1 MCASARSGGS
11 TAVNVAPMTT
21 HSDLPPMLGA
31 ILHAA
36 RDKFA
41 GHDWAAV
48 EEHIRKAWNALA
60 HDQPWE
66 VVRGAARRVWES
78 ARD

>member
-1 MCASARSGGS
+1 MMA
-11 TAVNVAPMTT
+11 TPPE
-21 HSDLPPMLGA
+21 LPPMLEA

-36 RDKFA
+36 RDKFP
-41 GHDWAAV
+41 GQEWTFV
-48 EEHIRKAWNALA
+48 EGHIRKAWNALA

>member
-1 MCASARSGGS
+1 MMA
-11 TAVNVAPMTT
+11 TPPE
-21 HSDLPPMLGA
+21 LPPMLEA
-31 ILHAA
+31 ILQAA
-36 RDKFA
+36 RDKFP
-41 GHDWAAV
+41 GQEWTFV
-48 EEHIRKAWNALA
+48 EGHIRKAWNALA